1 MDQQI
6 NRFCRKYKCVYTRY
20 ADDISI
26 SYHYLKIPH
35 QIAKKSSDLV
45 EIATALEQIINENG
59 FEIQN
64 MKNEIT
70 AYGIDNLLFEK
81 EYYITL
87 QRKYSDILKAKI
99 GIMNYDM
106 DVAILIPEENPE
118 IGFHYSESY
127 SKNDGVKLLGFPE
140 YRLGNT
146 IRGEEGKVGGKR
158 EGKRLTAFELILAKI
173 HSGNCGGQ

>member
-1 MDQQI
+1 MCCHPNGELPQGSPVSPIISNIICHKMDQQI

-20 ADDISI
+20 AYDISI

-81 EYYITL
+81 DT
-87 QRKYSDILKAKI
+87 ILL
-99 GIMNYDM
+99 YR
-106 DVAILIPEENPE
+106 EN
-118 IGFHYSESY
+118 IVIF
-127 SKNDGVKLLGFPE
+127 
-140 YRLGNT
+140 
-146 IRGEEGKVGGKR
+146 
-158 EGKRLTAFELILAKI
+158 
-173 HSGNCGGQ
+173 